1 MVRKLW
7 AIVIVIAAAVA
18 AAVVIAV
25 RVPDPGISSALAQR
39 QPDVTHGQYIFMLGD

>member
-7 AIVIVIAAAVA
+7 AVVIVIAAAVA

-25 RVPDPGISSALAQR
+25 RVPDPGLSPRSPSAS
-39 QPDVTHGQYIFMLGD
+39 PM